1 MNLPQDDNESAPRID
16 GVEAV
21 YWHLDDIDWTEV
33 QRQQNAD
40 GSVSVVR
47 EKWPIIRPD
56 FLSAHVHY
64 EPGMVVRRHGHRSNH
79 VVFVLGGSGWIGT
92 KPCEPGTHIHVPLG
106 SAFGPIIAGPEGLTC
121 WELSFGEFGG
131 WGDQPELYANE
142 IAERGITPLPD
153 PPLEIGAWFV
163 DPRGDWGGE
172 RPSPKVDGL
181 QSVMTHVRD
190 YEWTEVKQQQ
200 NADGSVSVVRE
211 KSFVRQP
218 DFTSTYVEYSPG
230 MTVQRHGYFGQH
242 LVWVIEG
249 GAWFGDRWCPAGTHI
264 ELPLGA
270 AFGPIVAG
278 VEGAL
283 LLQLTDGEVRS
294 WDGELASS

>member
-1 MNLPQDDNESAPRID
+1 MTESGNSEMSSPKND

-79 VVFVLGGSGWIGT
+79 IVFVLGGSGWIGT
-92 KPCEPGTHIHVPLG
+92 EPCEPGTHIHVPLG

-153 PPLEIGAWFV
+153 PPLEIGDWFV

-190 YEWTEVKQQQ
+190 YEWTEVKRQQ

-230 MTVQRHGYFGQH
+230 MTVQRHGYFDQH

-264 ELPLGA
+264 ELPLGG

-283 LLQLTDGEVRS
+283 LLQLTDGEV
-294 WDGELASS
+294 GT